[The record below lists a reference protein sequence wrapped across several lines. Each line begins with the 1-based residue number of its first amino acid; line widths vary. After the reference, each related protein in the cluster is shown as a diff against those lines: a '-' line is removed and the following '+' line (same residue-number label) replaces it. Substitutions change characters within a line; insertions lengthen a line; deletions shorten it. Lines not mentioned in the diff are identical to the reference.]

1 MLNSVLDRT
10 PAVLR
15 ITLILC
21 SLVIIAVIASA
32 CGGAPPE
39 PTTEP
44 APAETEQVAEV
55 APTEVLPTTEPELVV
70 DMDQIVDQVWLLLGY
85 GDAANPTVIARDTII
100 TIVFSADGQVSG
112 SAGCNNFSSTYTVD
126 PDGTLTITTPFAV
139 TMMFCSSGMDQEAAY
154 LGALEAAQSL
164 GLNAEGRLELTYDSG
179 QPYDEQLVYAP
190 GETPLVGPQWLLVGY
205 GDPDEPTT
213 VEPGIII
220 TTIFSE
226 DGNISGSGGCN
237 YYAGSYEVEGD
248 LISIGPVATT
258 ASFCEDSSDQES
270 DYLAAL
276 EAAETF
282 SIFGQ
287 RLTIRYGADQEVL
300 IFTSANL
307 PLTGTLWTLN
317 AVDGA
322 PIQEEISITAIF
334 EPEGEEEPGRVG
346 GSAGCNDYSA
356 GVSYGEGTLTIE
368 MPAATRKFCETGMDE
383 EDAYLAAIEGQH
395 SYEILGD
402 TMDLVTESGTLTY
415 VADRTPLRGAL
426 WVLVS
431 LGNVD
436 EPQEPVDGAYF
447 TAQFTRNPE
456 SPSGVV
462 AGTTGCNEYST
473 AYVSNEQEIKINLPE
488 KTQNQDCAAGLF
500 EQEQQYFL
508 AMNDASTF
516 RILGNTLILPYD
528 GGQQALVFAATQT
541 EIAGKRPL
549 TELNGSQWFLHLIN
563 NSPTLPGTL
572 VDARFTIAED
582 GLSGTL
588 QGSAGCNSYHAT
600 FGEQLGVQTTLT
612 SNTTCFTPD
621 GVMIQENN
629 YLATLGR
636 SYGYWLTGDQL
647 VLNTGLGALT
657 FRINPPDSAQDQTH
671 LLQNV
676 KWYLIN
682 YNVQPSVVGSAEPFI
697 FFNLDNTFTG
707 NTGCNEISGAYS
719 TNLEQITFS
728 NINVGEQACPDD
740 TSSKQERVTLANL
753 QEAEFYVVAD
763 TGMQL
768 GSDRGT
774 LYYSSIP
781 VERPETGEPPTAV
794 INGPSEASVG
804 QIVRFDGS
812 SSTSV
817 IGITNYNWDFG
828 DGKRSQ
834 GPVVENIYIDPG
846 TFQVTLTVVDKIG
859 QRGTAT
865 QDITIIAQ
873 PPEDIPPTAAINGPA
888 EGFVG
893 EPVTFSAEG
902 STSASSPIQSFAW
915 NFGDGTSSPASP
927 NTTVTKLYEQ
937 PGTYQVTVVATDA
950 EGLSDSASLEIVVDT
965 RLEGPVWSLYPVVP
979 RSAIT
984 LQFLQGE
991 LAGFSGCNTYTG
1003 EYTASQNEDGT
1014 YQVEIQELVS
1024 TRLSCIEELMEQ
1036 EADYIAALNA
1046 VSSAR
1051 IDGNLLTLD
1060 FPGGELTYYEVG
1072 TEIPTQLPTNQ

>member
-1 MLNSVLDRT
+1 MLNSVLNRT

-21 SLVIIAVIASA
+21 SLVVITFIASA
-32 CGGAPPE
+32 CGGAAPE
-39 PTTEP
+39 PTTEA
-44 APAETEQVAEV
+44 APVETEQAVEV
-55 APTEVLPTTEPELVV
+55 VPTEVPPTAEPEPVV
-70 DMDQIVDQVWLLLGY
+70 DMDQIVDRVWLLLGY

-112 SAGCNNFSSTYTVD
+112 SAGCNNFSSTYKVD

-154 LGALEAAQSL
+154 LGALETAKSL
-164 GLNAEGRLELTYDSG
+164 GLNTEGRLELSYDSG

-190 GETPLVGPQWLLVGY
+190 GEASLVGPQWMLVGY
-205 GDPDEPTT
+205 GDPDEPTP
-213 VEPGIII
+213 VERGSII

-237 YYAGSYEVEGD
+237 YFAGSYEVEGD
-248 LISIGPVATT
+248 QISIGPVATT
-258 ASFCEDSSDQES
+258 ASFCEGSSDLES
-270 DYLAAL
+270 DFLAAL
-276 EAAETF
+276 EAADTF

-287 RLTIRYGADQEVL
+287 RLTISYSDSQEVL

-317 AVDGA
+317 AVDGE
-322 PIQEEISITAIF
+322 PIAEEVSITAIF
-334 EPEGEEEPGRVG
+334 TPAGEDEPGRVA

-356 GVSYGEGTLTIE
+356 GVTFEADALTIE
-368 MPAATRKFCETGMDE
+368 TPAATRKFCETGMDE
-383 EDAYLAAIEGQH
+383 EAAYLKAIEGQH
-395 SYEILGD
+395 TYEVLGD

-426 WVLVS
+426 WVLIS
-431 LGNVD
+431 LGDVD
-436 EPQEPVDGAYF
+436 EPQEPVEGAYF

-462 AGTTGCNEYST
+462 AGTTGCNEYSA

-488 KTQNQDCAAGLF
+488 MSQNQDCPAGIF

-508 AMNDASTF
+508 AMNNASTF
-516 RILGNTLILPYD
+516 SILGNTLIIPYD
-528 GGQQALVFAATQT
+528 EGRQALVFAATQT

-549 TELNGSQWFLHLIN
+549 TELDGSQWFLHFIN
-563 NSPTLPGTL
+563 NSPTLAGTL
-572 VDARFTIAED
+572 VDARFKIAED
-582 GLSGTL
+582 SLSGTL
-588 QGSAGCNSYHAT
+588 LGSAGCNTYHAT

-612 SNTTCFTPD
+612 SNTSCFTPD
-621 GVMIQENN
+621 GIMVQEKN
-629 YLATLGR
+629 YMASLSRT
-636 SYGYWLTGDQL
+636 YGYWLTGNQL
-647 VLNTGLGALT
+647 VLNTGQGALT
-657 FRINPPDSAQDQTH
+657 FRNNPPDSAQDQTH

-707 NTGCNEISGAYS
+707 NTGCNEMSGAYTTS
-719 TNLEQITFS
+719 LEQISFS
-728 NINVGEQACPDD
+728 DINMGEQACPDE

-753 QEAEFYVVAD
+753 QEAEFFVVAD

-781 VERPETGEPPTAV
+781 VERPDAGEPPTAA
-794 INGPSEASVG
+794 ISGPSEAAVG

-812 SSTSV
+812 SSTSE

-828 DGKRSQ
+828 DGKRLQ
-834 GPVVENIYIDPG
+834 GPLVENIYIDPG

-865 QDITIIAQ
+865 QEITIIAQ
-873 PPEDIPPTAAINGPA
+873 PPEDIPPTAEINGPT

-902 STSASSPIQSFAW
+902 STSGSSPIQTFAW

-927 NTTVTKLYEQ
+927 NTTVTKLYDR

-950 EGLSDSASLEIVVDT
+950 KGLSDSASLEIVVDT
-965 RLEGPVWSLYPVVP
+965 RLEGPVWSLYPVIP
-979 RSAIT
+979 RTAIT

-1003 EYTASQNEDGT
+1003 EYSTSQNEDGT
-1014 YQVEIQELVS
+1014 YLVEIQDLVT
-1024 TRLSCIEELMEQ
+1024 TRLGCAEDITEQ
-1036 EADYIAALNA
+1036 EAEYIAALNT
-1046 VSSAR
+1046 VNSAR
-1051 IDGNLLTLD
+1051 IDGNILTLD

-1072 TEIPTQLPTNQ
+1072 TEIPTQLPSNP